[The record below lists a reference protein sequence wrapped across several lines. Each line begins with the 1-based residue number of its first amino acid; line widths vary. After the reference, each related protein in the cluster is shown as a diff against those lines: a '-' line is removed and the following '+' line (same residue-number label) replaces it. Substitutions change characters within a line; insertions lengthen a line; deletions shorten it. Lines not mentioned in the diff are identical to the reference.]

1 MNRVLH
7 LSDRVYRLLLTA
19 YPADFRREFGEDVA
33 QLFRDV
39 CRDAGE
45 RGGLGSVLRLWP
57 SALGEVLA
65 QASLQRLEHALR
77 RSKTMDTIAF
87 DRQLGGTVKSMTT
100 LLRAGYSVMQAITM
114 IGDKAPEPTAST
126 LKRVVDEIKAG
137 KSTPDA
143 FNDLKTRVPS
153 AHLAQVVDTMMH
165 QRETG
170 GNLADQLDPLAVSI
184 TENAGEDTASSAVL
198 AHFRELAGA
207 PSDN

>member
-19 YPADFRREFGEDVA
+19 YPVDFRREFGEDVA
-33 QLFRDV
+33 QIFRDV
-39 CRDAGE
+39 CRDAVT
-45 RGGLGSVLRLWP
+45 RGGLGAVLRLWP
-57 SALGEVLA
+57 SALGEILA
-65 QASLQRLEHALR
+65 QASLQRLEYALR
-77 RSKTMDTIAF
+77 RSKKMDTIAF

-114 IGDKAPEPTAST
+114 IGDKSPEPTAST
-126 LKRVVDEIKAG
+126 LKRVVEEIKAG
-137 KSTPDA
+137 KPALDA

-153 AHLAQVVDTMMH
+153 AHLAQVVDTMLH

-170 GNLADQLDPLAVSI
+170 SNLADDLDPVAVSI
-184 TENAGEDTASSAVL
+184 NETAGEDTASSAVL
-198 AHFRELAGA
+198 AHFRDLTST